1 MSRSPPNAPPTPPL
15 GPFTRRSRHR
25 RPRSPLH
32 PPEISHSQ
40 GRRREVPRRA
50 GHPPFAGDVVLGL
63 WVAAQAGDGDAV
75 NGRVDLAVA
84 AAVEVVAVGL
94 ARARIAATPAARPS
108 LASRADLPAPAIS
121 PTSLAPANGLKPGS
135 HSSCGVAVSPD
146 ARWPPRRRRR
156 RRKPAWSEP
165 AAGPRPAAHRPR
177 RLPARESRSRK
188 IDAAGARE
196 FLFVALPL
204 AIRGATGSMV
214 DPSRSPEAGA
224 RDTSRSAR
232 CRSCTAACR
241 RRNPAAASGAVM
253 APDVGRC
260 GLMA

>member
-108 LASRADLPAPAIS
+108 LAARGDLPAPAIS
-121 PTSLAPANGLKPGS
+121 RTSLAPANGLKPGS

-156 RRKPAWSEP
+156 RRKPARSEP
-165 AAGPRPAAHRPR
+165 QPVHALLLIHHGVYLLESLDLERSTPPACASSCSSRCRSRSAARQGPWSTRRGHLRQALAIRVDPRGVDRVQPRVGARIRPPRPA
-177 RLPARESRSRK
+177 
-188 IDAAGARE
+188 
-196 FLFVALPL
+196 
-204 AIRGATGSMV
+204 
-214 DPSRSPEAGA
+214 PSW
-224 RDTSRSAR
+224 
-232 CRSCTAACR
+232 
-241 RRNPAAASGAVM
+241 
-253 APDVGRC
+253 
-260 GLMA
+260 